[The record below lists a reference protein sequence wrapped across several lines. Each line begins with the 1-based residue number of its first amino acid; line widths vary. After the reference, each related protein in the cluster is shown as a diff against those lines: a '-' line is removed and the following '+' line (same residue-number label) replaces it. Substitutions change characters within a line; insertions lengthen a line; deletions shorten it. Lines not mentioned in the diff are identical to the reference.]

1 LIELINSISAMAKRK
16 INMGMVG
23 GGPGSFIGRVHYM
36 AAVLDGQIELVCGA
50 FSSSPEKSKITGAE
64 YFLPPERVYGT
75 YQEMIEKEAGLP
87 EGVRMDFISIVTPNH
102 LHYEPAKLAME
113 SGFHVVCDKPLA
125 LDSDEAEVMVRI
137 KEETGMFFAL
147 THTYSGYPMVKEAR
161 KLVQDGKLGKIRK
174 VVVEYPQGWL
184 SEPLEQ
190 TGHVQASWRGDPQRS
205 GKTCCVGDI
214 GTHAFHLAEYVTGL
228 KADELMSDL
237 TTLVPNRVL
246 DDDANMLLHFR
257 GGARGVLYASQIS
270 AGEENAI
277 RLRVYGEKGGL
288 EFNQMEPNTLVIKWH
303 DRPMEVRRT
312 GTGFVSDIAK
322 YNTRVPAG
330 HPEGY
335 IEAFANI
342 YRNAATCIQSIIE
355 GTEPPVEAEDF
366 PTIYDGLR
374 GMKFV
379 DKAVES
385 SEIKS
390 WVEL

>member
-1 LIELINSISAMAKRK
+1 MANRK

-36 AAVLDGQIELVCGA
+36 AAILDGQINLVCGA
-50 FSSSPEKSKITGAE
+50 FSSNPEKSKITGAE

-75 YQEMIEKEAGLP
+75 YQEMITEEAKLP

-102 LHYEPAKLAME
+102 LHFEPAKLAME
-113 SGFHVVCDKPLA
+113 NGFHVVCDKPLT
-125 LDSDEAEVMVRI
+125 LDSDEAEVLVRI
-137 KEETGMFFAL
+137 KEETGVLFLL
-147 THTYSGYPMVKEAR
+147 THTYAGYPMVKEAR
-161 KLVQDGKLGKIRK
+161 QLVRGGDLGKIRK
-174 VVVEYPQGWL
+174 VVVDYPQGWL

-190 TGHVQASWRGDPQRS
+190 TGHVQASWRGDPKRS

-228 KADELMSDL
+228 RVNELMSDL
-237 TTLVPNRVL
+237 STLVPDRVL
-246 DDDANMLLHFR
+246 DDDANMLLHFD

-270 AGEENAI
+270 AGEENAVK
-277 RLRVYGEKGGL
+277 LRVYGEKGGI
-288 EFNQMEPNTLVIKWH
+288 EWNQMEPNTLIIRWLHK
-303 DRPMEVRRT
+303 PIETRRT
-312 GTGFVSDIAK
+312 GTGFVSSIAT

-335 IEAFANI
+335 IEAFANL
-342 YRNAATCIQSIIE
+342 YRNAATCIQHILE
-355 GTEPPVEAEDF
+355 GTEPPEEAKDF

-385 SEIKS
+385 SGIKS
-390 WVEL
+390 WVEF

>member
-1 LIELINSISAMAKRK
+1 
-16 INMGMVG
+16 MGMVG

-36 AAVLDGQIELVCGA
+36 AAILDGQIDLVCGA
-50 FSSSPEKSKITGAE
+50 FSSHPEKSRITGSE
-64 YFLPPERVYGT
+64 YYLAPERVYDT
-75 YQEMIEKEAGLP
+75 YQEMITEEAKLP
-87 EGVRMDFISIVTPNH
+87 SGVRMDFVCIVTPNH
-102 LHYEPAKLAME
+102 LHFEPAKLAME
-113 SGFHVVCDKPLA
+113 NGFHVVCDKPLA

-137 KEETGMFFAL
+137 KEETGMLFAL

-161 KLVQDGKLGKIRK
+161 KLIEEGALGKIRK

-190 TGHVQASWRGDPQRS
+190 TDHVQASWRGDPKRS

-228 KADELMSDL
+228 EVDELMSDL
-237 TTLVPNRVL
+237 GTLVPKRVL
-246 DDDANMLLHFR
+246 DDDANMLLHFG

-270 AGEENAI
+270 AGEENAVK
-277 RLRVYGEKGGL
+277 LRVYGEKGGL
-288 EFNQMEPNTLVIKWH
+288 EFNQMEPNTLIIRWLDK
-303 DRPMEVRRT
+303 PIEVRRT
-312 GTGFVSDIAK
+312 GTGFVSPIAA

-342 YRNAATCIQSIIE
+342 YRNAATCMQHLLE
-355 GTEPPVEAEDF
+355 GTEPPEEANDF

-374 GMKFV
+374 GMNFV

-385 SEIKS
+385 SQKKS

>member
-1 LIELINSISAMAKRK
+1 MAKRK

-36 AAVLDGQIELVCGA
+36 AAILDGQIDLVCGS
-50 FSSSPEKSKITGAE
+50 FSSNPEKSKVTGAE
-64 YFLPPERVYGT
+64 YYLAPDRVYDT
-75 YQEMIEKEAGLP
+75 YQEMITNEAKLP
-87 EGVRMDFISIVTPNH
+87 EGVRMDFVSIVTPNH
-102 LHYEPAKLAME
+102 LHFEPAKLAME
-113 SGFHVVCDKPLA
+113 KGFHVVCDKPLA
-125 LDSDEAEVMVRI
+125 LDADEAEVMVRI
-137 KEETGMFFAL
+137 KEETGMLFAL

-161 KLVQDGKLGKIRK
+161 KLVFDGELGKIRK

-184 SEPLEQ
+184 SEPLER
-190 TGHVQASWRGDPQRS
+190 TDHVQASWRGDPKKT

-228 KADELMSDL
+228 KVEELLSDVS
-237 TTLVPNRVL
+237 TLVPNRVL
-246 DDDANMLLHFR
+246 DDDANMLLHFL

-277 RLRVYGEKGGL
+277 KLRVYGEKGGL
-288 EFNQMEPNTLVIKWH
+288 EFNQMEPNTLIIRWLHK
-303 DRPMEVRRT
+303 PIETRRT
-312 GTGFVSDIAK
+312 GTGFVSSIAT

-335 IEAFANI
+335 LEAFANI
-342 YRNAATCIQSIIE
+342 YRNVSTCIQHLLE
-355 GTEPPVEAEDF
+355 GTEPPQEAKDF
-366 PTIYDGLR
+366 PSIYDGLR

>member
-1 LIELINSISAMAKRK
+1 MTELINSISAMAKRK

-87 EGVRMDFISIVTPNH
+87 AGVRMDFISIVTPNH

-237 TTLVPNRVL
+237 STLVPNRLL

-342 YRNAATCIQSIIE
+342 YRNAATCIQHIIG

>member
-1 LIELINSISAMAKRK
+1 MAKRK

-36 AAVLDGQIELVCGA
+36 AAMLDGQIELVCGA
-50 FSSSPEKSKITGAE
+50 FSSSPEKSRITGAE
-64 YFLPPERVYGT
+64 YYLPPERVYGS
-75 YQEMIEKEAGLP
+75 YREMIEQEALLP
-87 EGVRMDFISIVTPNH
+87 EGTRMDFVCIVTPNH
-102 LHYEPAKLAME
+102 LHFEPAKLAME
-113 SGFHVVCDKPLA
+113 HGFHVVCDKPLS
-125 LDSDEAEVMVRI
+125 LDADEAQVMVRI
-137 KEETGMFFAL
+137 TEETGRLFVL

-161 KLVQDGKLGKIRK
+161 KLVQDGALGKIRK

-184 SEPLEQ
+184 SEPLEK
-190 TGHVQASWRGDPQRS
+190 TDHVQASWRGDPKRS

-228 KADELMSDL
+228 KVDLLMSDL
-237 TTLVPNRVL
+237 STLVPGRVL
-246 DDDANMLLHFR
+246 DDDANMLLHFDN
-257 GGARGVLYASQIS
+257 GARGVLYASQIS

-277 RLRVYGEKGGL
+277 KLRVYGEKGGV
-288 EFNQMEPNTLVIKWH
+288 EFNQMEPNTLIIKWL
-303 DRPMEVRRT
+303 DKPIEVRRT
-312 GTGFVSDIAK
+312 GTGFVSEIAA

-342 YRNAATCIQSIIE
+342 YRNAATCMQHMLE
-355 GTEPPVEAEDF
+355 GTEPPAEAMDY

-374 GMKFV
+374 GMRFV

-385 SEIKS
+385 SEIKA
-390 WVEL
+390 WVEI

>member
-1 LIELINSISAMAKRK
+1 LTELINSISAMAKRK

-87 EGVRMDFISIVTPNH
+87 AGVRMDFISIVTPNH

-237 TTLVPNRVL
+237 STLVPNRLL

-342 YRNAATCIQSIIE
+342 YRNAATCIQHIIG